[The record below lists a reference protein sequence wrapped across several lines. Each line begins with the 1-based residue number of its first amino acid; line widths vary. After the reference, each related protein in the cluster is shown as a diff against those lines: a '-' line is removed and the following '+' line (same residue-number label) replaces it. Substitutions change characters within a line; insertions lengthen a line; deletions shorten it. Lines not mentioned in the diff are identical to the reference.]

1 VSSHAACRHAAAW
14 VGSRVP
20 RVILFTCNGS
30 LEGAISFAARISR
43 IPSAAQSPEGGDGG
57 TRSFGLRQRLLV
69 AQLQQVAVGIQY
81 LDQADDAT
89 FVSGKRVLGVAD
101 IAISCHLIHDSRME
115 SMNISLPEP
124 LRQFVDGQ
132 IATGRYSSAS
142 EYVRELIREDE
153 KRKAQ
158 ERLKALLLEGLQGEE
173 TELTHEDWAAIRKE
187 AQARLGANKKR
198 K

>member
-1 VSSHAACRHAAAW
+1 
-14 VGSRVP
+14 
-20 RVILFTCNGS
+20 
-30 LEGAISFAARISR
+30 
-43 IPSAAQSPEGGDGG
+43 
-57 TRSFGLRQRLLV
+57 
-69 AQLQQVAVGIQY
+69 
-81 LDQADDAT
+81 
-89 FVSGKRVLGVAD
+89 VAD
-101 IAISCHLIHDSRME
+101 NAISCHLIHDSGME

-198 K
+198 R